1 MPVEPIIETNPR
13 AAPVFNKELFAQ
25 RVKKIPEA
33 LQSIGFDKLR
43 PGQQRPLYSILAE
56 VDTLCILPTSFGKSL
71 IYTLPS
77 LVCGWKTMIFSP
89 LVALMQDQVQGMWK
103 RGIRAAQLSGMQTE
117 AENEQAIRDWMA
129 GDLHMLY
136 LAPERLDNPR
146 FIHAVQQ
153 VRPDC
158 VAIDEAHCFPGDVV
172 VNTEFGPRTLHD
184 MFQTYSAGHY
194 LPKVMTADDEGRVVY
209 RRVKNVFQNPTQ
221 KLVRVK
227 FKENG
232 ILDCTPN
239 HMIFLENG
247 EERPA
252 GELKKGDKVI
262 MHNTARCRVRGL
274 NPDQFQL
281 ILGSYLGDG
290 GLQQTAK
297 NSDNFRV
304 TYTHGWDQREYC
316 SWKIHMLGGKLYDI
330 EKNGYSGKKARSGR
344 TNVYSLPGPVYE
356 PEGYGRWTK
365 KVRISQWM
373 LDAMDVRALAVW
385 AMDDGSV
392 NKHATNPTFTF
403 HTQSFLRESLER
415 VVETMQSKFGLTAK
429 IRETSKGLILALG
442 VEDTDKLLGMIAP
455 YMHEDLM
462 CKLAG
467 RYSSIAGTYDW
478 SNYAA
483 VLPVEVESVVE
494 SCRKNEE
501 HLYDM
506 EVEDVHRYFVSAK
519 CAASNRSLGYNSQ
532 VYVLVHNC
540 ASQWGYNFRASY
552 RKIGDFIEEY
562 SPKVVAAFTATCPP
576 RVEKDVRSIFRI
588 EHAVKYVH
596 TQRRDSL
603 ILSSAPFNGYPDLA
617 RRVKEVPGSCVV
629 YCSTVKEVMETA
641 QALQTFLPQDTITIF
656 HGQLA
661 DSEKNANLRQFMN
674 DHARVVVCTN
684 AFGMGV
690 DKAAVRGVIHRNIP
704 GTMDAVIQETGR
716 ASRDGLP
723 SWCTM
728 LYDEDSIKTQEFF
741 LDSGNPPEENVRSVY
756 GVLYRLSMGGEREI
770 RTPQHKIAASAG
782 ISKAHI
788 SAVMELLKGEGV
800 ITTEPARD
808 KIAKVK
814 PLVPTETDPRLKRLV
829 DLALSEGRPDSQ
841 GWLEINLIRM
851 ADNMGVVESTLRNY
865 LNRWTKDK
873 LIEFQPPYVGNV
885 TRLQKDL
892 SGVDFEHLADKRK
905 ADRKNL
911 DLVLEYCRAPDDE
924 KHGLFER
931 YLEYEHNQESFV
943 YEPHPENC

>member
-13 AAPVFNKELFAQ
+13 AAPVFNKELFAS

-153 VRPDC
+153 VRPDIC
-158 VAIDEAHCFPGDVV
+158 IVDEVHVA
-172 VNTEFGPRTLHD
+172 
-184 MFQTYSAGHY
+184 SA
-194 LPKVMTADDEGRVVY
+194 
-209 RRVKNVFQNPTQ
+209 
-221 KLVRVK
+221 
-227 FKENG
+227 
-232 ILDCTPN
+232 
-239 HMIFLENG
+239 
-247 EERPA
+247 
-252 GELKKGDKVI
+252 
-262 MHNTARCRVRGL
+262 
-274 NPDQFQL
+274 
-281 ILGSYLGDG
+281 
-290 GLQQTAK
+290 
-297 NSDNFRV
+297 
-304 TYTHGWDQREYC
+304 
-316 SWKIHMLGGKLYDI
+316 
-330 EKNGYSGKKARSGR
+330 
-344 TNVYSLPGPVYE
+344 
-356 PEGYGRWTK
+356 
-365 KVRISQWM
+365 
-373 LDAMDVRALAVW
+373 
-385 AMDDGSV
+385 
-392 NKHATNPTFTF
+392 
-403 HTQSFLRESLER
+403 
-415 VVETMQSKFGLTAK
+415 
-429 IRETSKGLILALG
+429 
-442 VEDTDKLLGMIAP
+442 
-455 YMHEDLM
+455 
-462 CKLAG
+462 
-467 RYSSIAGTYDW
+467 
-478 SNYAA
+478 
-483 VLPVEVESVVE
+483 
-494 SCRKNEE
+494 
-501 HLYDM
+501 
-506 EVEDVHRYFVSAK
+506 
-519 CAASNRSLGYNSQ
+519 
-532 VYVLVHNC
+532 
-540 ASQWGYNFRASY
+540 WGYNFRASY

-562 SPKVVAAFTATCPP
+562 SPRVVGLFTATCPP
-576 RVEKDVRSIFRI
+576 RVEQDVRKIFRAD
-588 EHAVKYVH
+588 HAVKYVH
-596 TQRRDSL
+596 TQRRDNL
-603 ILSSAPFNGYPDLA
+603 VLSSAPFNGYPDLA
-617 RRVKEVPGSCVV
+617 RRVKEVPGPCVV
-629 YCSTVKEVMETA
+629 YCSTVREVMETA
-641 QALQTFLPQDTITIF
+641 QSLQTFLPQDTITIF

-690 DKAAVRGVIHRNIP
+690 DKGDVRGVIHRNLP
-704 GTMDAVIQETGR
+704 GTMDACIQESGR
-716 ASRDGLP
+716 AGRDGKT

-770 RTPQHKIAASAG
+770 RTPQNKIAASAG

-814 PLVPTETDPRLKRLV
+814 PLVPTETDARLKRLV

-851 ADNMGVVESTLRNY
+851 ADNMGIVESTLRNY

-873 LIEFQPPYVGNV
+873 LIEFQAPYIGNV

-892 SGVDFEHLADKRK
+892 SGVDFGHLAEKRK

-911 DLVLEYCRAPDDE
+911 ELVLEYCRAPDDE

-931 YLEYEHNQESFV
+931 YLEYEHNQEGA
-943 YEPHPENC
+943 